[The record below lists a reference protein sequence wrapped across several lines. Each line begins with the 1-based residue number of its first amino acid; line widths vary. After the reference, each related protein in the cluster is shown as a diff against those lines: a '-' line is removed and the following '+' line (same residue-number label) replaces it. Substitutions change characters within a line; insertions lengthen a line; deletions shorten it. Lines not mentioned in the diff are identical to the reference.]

1 MKIKRKR
8 KSPTAERPFR
18 SRTQIEDVHNP
29 ALAADL
35 YRRIRRA
42 QEKTRADE
50 ARGRKD
56 DAA

>member
-8 KSPTAERPFR
+8 KPVAPEKPLR
-18 SRTQIEDVHNP
+18 SRTQIEDVHDP

-50 ARGRKD
+50 AKGRND